1 MARKAVIIGTGISG
15 ILTGLLLKLA
25 ETGKDIDSIEVLN
38 RRIDMAAF
46 AINQKLKHAED
57 MVI

>member
-15 ILTGLLLKLA
+15 ILIGLFLKLA